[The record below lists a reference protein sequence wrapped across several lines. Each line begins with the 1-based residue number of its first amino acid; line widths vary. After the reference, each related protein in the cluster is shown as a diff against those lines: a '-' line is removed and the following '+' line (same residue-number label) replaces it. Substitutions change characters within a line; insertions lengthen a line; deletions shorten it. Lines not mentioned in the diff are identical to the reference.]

1 MEEIKFRGVITP
13 VITLFDK
20 TGEVNEN
27 EQRKLVSFLINAG
40 VEGLFICG
48 SFGSGLIMSKDQRNK
63 VLEICFDEVNNRI
76 PCIAHVGSTSTQTSV
91 ELAKYA
97 EHLGFHSISAV
108 PPFYYTYNDDEIL
121 TYFST
126 LIKSVNVPVFAYN
139 NPYTTGVLLTPDLLV
154 TLAKKGLKGVKDSSL
169 NMESFIALSDKIE
182 TEKLDFQ
189 CIIGTDS
196 FWLGAKLAGAKA
208 MVAGMSN
215 IFPEFVVDFYNVSL
229 RDDTEIAIKYQ
240 KKSIRLR
247 NIMKM
252 DRIPPIPSYLAALE
266 MRGFNVG
273 TPKAPFLSIDSTTK
287 EKLYKNL
294 VAEGMGEFLKI

>member
-1 MEEIKFRGVITP
+1 MKNKEFLGVIPP
-13 VITLFDK
+13 VITIFDK
-20 TGEVNEN
+20 SGEINEN
-27 EQRKLVSFLINAG
+27 EQRKFISFLINAG
-40 VEGLFICG
+40 VQGLFVCG
-48 SFGSGLIMSKDQRNK
+48 SFGSGLIMSKDQRK
-63 VLEICFDEVNNRI
+63 KALEICFDEVKNRI
-76 PCIAHVGSTSTQTSV
+76 PCIAHVGSPSTQTSV

-97 EHLGFHSISAV
+97 ELLGFPSISAV
-108 PPFYYTYNDDEIL
+108 PPFYYTYNDDEII
-121 TYFST
+121 TYFSA
-126 LIKSVNVPVFAYN
+126 LINSVNVPVFAYN
-139 NPYTTGVLLTPDLLV
+139 NPCTTGVLLTPDLLV

-229 RDDTEIAIKYQ
+229 RDDIEVAVKYQ

-252 DRIPPIPSYLAALE
+252 DKTPIPSYLAVLE
-266 MRGFNVG
+266 MRGFNAG
-273 TPKAPFLSIDSTTK
+273 IPKAPFSSIDNVSK

-294 VAEGMGEFLKI
+294 VAEGMGDFLKL

>member
-1 MEEIKFRGVITP
+1 MKNKEFLGVIPP
-13 VITLFDK
+13 VITIFDK
-20 TGEVNEN
+20 SGEINEN
-27 EQRKLVSFLINAG
+27 EQRKFISFLINAG
-40 VEGLFICG
+40 VQGLFICG
-48 SFGSGLIMSKDQRNK
+48 SFGSGLIMSKDQRK
-63 VLEICFDEVNNRI
+63 KALEICFDEVKNRI
-76 PCIAHVGSTSTQTSV
+76 PCIAHVGSPSTQTSV

-97 EHLGFHSISAV
+97 ELLGFSSISAV
-108 PPFYYTYNDDEIL
+108 PPFYYKYNDDEII
-121 TYFST
+121 TYFSA
-126 LIKSVNVPVFAYN
+126 LINSVSVPVFAYN

-229 RDDTEIAIKYQ
+229 RDDIEVAVKYQ

-252 DRIPPIPSYLAALE
+252 DKTPIPSYLAVLE
-266 MRGFNVG
+266 MRGFNAG
-273 TPKAPFLSIDSTTK
+273 IPKAPFSSIDNASK

-294 VAEGMGEFLKI
+294 VAEGMGDFLKL